1 MYIDKKY
8 LILGI
13 RGAKGAT
20 LPRLCFAQL
29 AFALCVKCYFVVKCI
44 KLWTH
49 TQLHGHTDTHNYIY
63 KQMVNK
69 NAKIKRIYY
78 RMGWV
83 TVQLL
88 WGQTIPQFT
97 YSSVASEFWV
107 GHILQDYVLVLFT
120 NDTGLQSQCR
130 TQRSNFSI
138 FYSYLKTAPCIRDFP
153 FP

>member
-49 TQLHGHTDTHNYIY
+49 TQSHGHTITYISRWST
-63 KQMVNK
+63 KTQKLKDLLQNGLGDCVAFMWVDNTS
-69 NAKIKRIYY
+69 IY
-78 RMGWV
+78 
-83 TVQLL
+83 
-88 WGQTIPQFT
+88 
-97 YSSVASEFWV
+97 
-107 GHILQDYVLVLFT
+107 
-120 NDTGLQSQCR
+120 
-130 TQRSNFSI
+130 I
-138 FYSYLKTAPCIRDFP
+138 F
-153 FP
+153 